1 MNNYDQQAADFLEK
15 TGTTFHCEYLKYDTH
30 FIGETEERDIYKIC
44 LKKGR
49 KRYTFCFGDSI
60 KNSTSYPK
68 TFPTAYDILACITK
82 YDPGEFDDFC
92 GEFGYNEDS
101 RTAEKIYKAV
111 KKEWQNIER
120 LFSENEIEMLREI
133 Q

>member
-15 TGTTFHCEYLKYDTH
+15 TGTIFHCEYLKYDTH

-49 KRYTFCFGDSI
+49 KRFTFKFGDSI
-60 KNSTSYPK
+60 KNSSQYPK
-68 TFPTAYDILACITK
+68 TAPPPYPILATLTK
-82 YDPGEFDDFC
+82 YDPGEFDDFS

-101 RTAEKIYKAV
+101 RTA
-111 KKEWQNIER
+111 KKSTKR
-120 LFSENEIEMLREI
+120 
-133 Q
+133 

>member
-30 FIGETEERDIYKIC
+30 FIGETKERDIYKIC

-49 KRYTFCFGDSI
+49 KRYTLRFGASIRDSR
-60 KNSTSYPK
+60 SYPK
-68 TFPTAYDILACITK
+68 NPPTPYRILAALTK
-82 YDPGEFDDFC
+82 YDPGEFEDFC
-92 GEFGYNEDS
+92 TDCGYNEDS
-101 RTAEKIYKAV
+101 RNAEKIYKAV
-111 KKEWQNIER
+111 KKEWQNVNR